1 MSTIETRLDA
11 ASTKHYRWDDI
22 PSEPLK
28 GGLSR
33 RLITSERMMI
43 AHVYSK
49 KGAPRQDWL
58 DG

>member
-1 MSTIETRLDA
+1 MRPAPSITVGDM
-11 ASTKHYRWDDI
+11 